1 LTEATLIML
10 RSALAVNNSERQ
22 SYRIYQRKL
31 NLPGVAA
38 GGDGA
43 YITAMSFEEQIATF
57 LGRSPRVATSAF
69 IAPGAFV
76 AGDVTI
82 GEEASIWPGCSLR
95 GDIAPIA
102 IGAHS
107 NIQDGSVVHVADDLP
122 AIVGEWVT
130 VGHKAIVHAC
140 EIGDEVLVGMG
151 AIILDGAKIGRR
163 CIIGAN
169 ATVTIQSEIPPGS
182 LVLGSPA
189 TIKRT
194 LSEAEQAGIR
204 RWAERYVTL
213 SRVYLARTTGGEV
226 VAQRVVS

>member
-1 LTEATLIML
+1 MTF
-10 RSALAVNNSERQ
+10 
-22 SYRIYQRKL
+22 
-31 NLPGVAA
+31 
-38 GGDGA
+38 D
-43 YITAMSFEEQIATF
+43 EQIAMF
-57 LGRSPRVATSAF
+57 LGRSPRVAASSF

-95 GDIAPIA
+95 GDIAPIV

-107 NIQDGSVVHVADDLP
+107 NVQDGSVVHVADDLP

-140 EIGDEVLVGMG
+140 EIGDEVLIGMG
-151 AIILDGAKIGRR
+151 AIILDGARVGSRS
-163 CIIGAN
+163 IIGAN
-169 ATVTIQSEIPPGS
+169 ATVTMHTEIPPGS

-189 TIKRT
+189 VVKKT
-194 LSEAEQAGIR
+194 LSEEEQSGIR

-213 SRVYLARTTGGEV
+213 SRIYLARAQTSDV
-226 VAQRVVS
+226 VAPTTES

>member
-1 LTEATLIML
+1 VRM
-10 RSALAVNNSERQ
+10 NF
-22 SYRIYQRKL
+22 
-31 NLPGVAA
+31 
-38 GGDGA
+38 D
-43 YITAMSFEEQIATF
+43 EQIAMF

-95 GDIAPIA
+95 GDIAPIV

-107 NIQDGSVVHVADDLP
+107 NVQDGSVVHVADDSP

-130 VGHKAIVHAC
+130 IGHKAIVHAC

-151 AIILDGAKIGRR
+151 AIILDGARIGRR

-169 ATVTIQSEIPPGS
+169 ATVTMQSEIPPGS

-189 TIKRT
+189 TIKKT
-194 LSEAEQAGIR
+194 LSEEEQAGIR

-213 SRVYLARTTGGEV
+213 SRFYIAQAKRSEV
-226 VAQRVVS
+226 VAQRAAS